1 MKVALSF
8 LSNHDDF
15 ERTMEKINKSNAD
28 FIHVDVADGI
38 FVNNVTPFDR
48 KKLEILKKSKKSK
61 DVHLM
66 TLHVKQFIDVFSY
79 IKPNYITYSFEAT
92 TEHNK
97 IIKYI
102 QEKNCKVGI
111 AISPFTKIEEI
122 IPYIKKINLVL
133 IMAIIPGY
141 GGQKFLKETKERIKE
156 LIQLKEKYKVDFLIN
171 VDGGINKESIKDL
184 SDTLVD
190 MIVAGSYVCNSGDF
204 NEKIK
209 ILKNKG
215 NS

>member
-15 ERTMEKINKSNAD
+15 ERTMEKINKSTAD
-28 FIHVDVADGI
+28 YIHIDVTDGI

-48 KKLEILKKSKKSK
+48 KKLEILKKSKKPK

-66 TLHVKQFIDVFSY
+66 TLHIKQFIDVFSY
-79 IKPNYITYSFEAT
+79 VEPNYITYSFEAT

-102 QEKNCKVGI
+102 QEKKCKVGI
-111 AISPFTKIEEI
+111 AISPLTKVEEI

-141 GGQKFLKETKERIKE
+141 GGQKFLQETKERIQE
-156 LIQLKEKYKVDFLIN
+156 LVQLRDKMGADFLIN
-171 VDGGINKESIKDL
+171 VDGGINGESIKILKDIP
-184 SDTLVD
+184 VD
-190 MIVAGSYVCNSGDF
+190 MVVAGSYVCKSGNF
-204 NEKIK
+204 NEKIA
-209 ILKNKG
+209 ILKNTE
-215 NS
+215 NL